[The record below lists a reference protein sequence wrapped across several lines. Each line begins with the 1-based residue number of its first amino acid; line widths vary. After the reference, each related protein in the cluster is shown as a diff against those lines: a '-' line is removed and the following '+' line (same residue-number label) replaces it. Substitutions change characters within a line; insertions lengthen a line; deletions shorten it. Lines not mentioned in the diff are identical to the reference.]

1 MNDALIS
8 LSLGFTMKF
17 TRVIFMFAILYSD
30 FVFKFSQ
37 IFFFLFIL
45 AIGILLADCLNMC
58 FDEIIFAAIRI
69 YRHIVCAVRKLCA
82 RCVHGHFENSLL
94 FENKQKWYIFYV
106 WKVVRGFCICWS
118 TLRTLSIY
126 IFIHTHWKY
135 DNVIAVKRT
144 LRFCHTNSL
153 FVLVCIA
160 NGQEQGLSFGHVLHC
175 TRCVS
180 NRCFNFFLLLSFIS
194 H

>member
-8 LSLGFTMKF
+8 LSLGLTMKF

-69 YRHIVCAVRKLCA
+69 YRHIVCAVQKLSA
-82 RCVHGHFENSLL
+82 RCVHGISKIHCSLKINKNDIYFMFEKSCVD
-94 FENKQKWYIFYV
+94 FAFVGAHYVRSQYIY
-106 WKVVRGFCICWS
+106 S
-118 TLRTLSIY
+118 
-126 IFIHTHWKY
+126 FIHIENT
-135 DNVIAVKRT
+135 IT
-144 LRFCHTNSL
+144 
-153 FVLVCIA
+153 
-160 NGQEQGLSFGHVLHC
+160 
-175 TRCVS
+175 
-180 NRCFNFFLLLSFIS
+180 
-194 H
+194 